1 MAEHRPDPVVHDRYL
16 RPFFWRIPLV
26 AILVVG
32 LAVLFRV
39 DRLLVREVASEAS
52 TQAVQTDAL
61 LESFLKQRV
70 ALLNGLRAQIAT
82 ARSGRE
88 AEARFSTLA
97 GELVGDSPDLFALYL
112 LDEHGRVVHV
122 NRRGPEDFEESGRD
136 HAAFAERGRALA
148 LARQR
153 RTAASTGSIRLM
165 SGARGMMT
173 YVPVVRDAT
182 VIGFVGGAL
191 DYQALFSDALAGQL
205 QGRFGYRIEDAAG
218 EVIARSPD
226 FPTNASATVERAVS
240 LPGELD
246 WRLEVAVPPFQPLL
260 ARLFTWLVG
269 LALLAA
275 VSLLVLREEAR
286 ARRLAAH
293 SLDLEL
299 LSRDLLDANVRLEE
313 RARQIAEANRA
324 KSRFLANV
332 SHELRTPLNA
342 IVGFNSLALD
352 GIYGPLARPLELAHR
367 RIRAAADHLLGLVDD
382 VLDLSKIESGRLEID
397 AQEVDVGAA
406 LDGIGTVLDPIAEA
420 KGVRLDIIV
429 GRDVPRLRTDGRHLR
444 QILLNLTSN
453 AIKFTEQ
460 GAVTISARRTPE
472 SPETHIDFV
481 VRDTG
486 IGIAER
492 DQERIFEEFEQVAP
506 SARGDSMQRGTGL
519 GLAISRKLARLLGGE
534 IVVESRLGEG
544 SSFMLR
550 LPIEP
555 RSAETSGERALAVIG
570 GLDAVPDDAA
580 DVRAA
585 VPRATSST
593 APSDAAATTQ
603 NAAPSGAPIEESG
616 EDSGEGAAVSPPA
629 RRGPGL
635 DASSPPA

>member
-1 MAEHRPDPVVHDRYL
+1 MAEHRPDPVMHDRYL

-26 AILVVG
+26 AVLVVG
-32 LAVLFRV
+32 LAILFRV
-39 DRLLVREVASEAS
+39 DRLLVREVAAEAA
-52 TQAVQTDAL
+52 TQAVQTEAL
-61 LESFLKQRV
+61 LESFIKQRV
-70 ALLNGLRAQIAT
+70 ALLNGLRAQVAT
-82 ARSGRE
+82 ARSSRE
-88 AEARFSTLA
+88 AEARFSALA
-97 GELVGDSPDLFALYL
+97 GELVAESPDLFALYL
-112 LDEHGRVVHV
+112 LDEHGRVAHV
-122 NRRGPEDFEESGRD
+122 DRRGAEDFEESGRD
-136 HAAFAERGRALA
+136 HAAFAERGRAIA
-148 LARQR
+148 VARER

-173 YVPVVRDAT
+173 YVPVVRDGR
-182 VIGFVGGAL
+182 VVGFVGGAL
-191 DYQALFSDALAGQL
+191 DYQALFADALAGQL

-218 EVIARSPD
+218 EIIAASPD
-226 FPTNASATVERAVS
+226 YPASASTSVRRAVS
-240 LPGELD
+240 LPGELN
-246 WRLEVAVPPFQPLL
+246 WRLEVAVPPFEPLL
-260 ARLFTWLVG
+260 PRLFTWLVG

-397 AQEVDVGAA
+397 TQEVDVGAA

-429 GRDVPRLRTDGRHLR
+429 ARDVPRLRTDGRHLR

-453 AIKFTEQ
+453 AIKFTEH
-460 GAVTISARRTPE
+460 GAVTVSARRAPE
-472 SPETHIDFV
+472 SPETHVDFV

-544 SSFMLR
+544 SSFTLR
-550 LPIEP
+550 LPIEAP
-555 RSAETSGERALAVIG
+555 QAETSGERALVVLG
-570 GLDAVPDDAA
+570 GLDE
-580 DVRAA
+580 
-585 VPRATSST
+585 
-593 APSDAAATTQ
+593 APPDAAASEPAAATDVSTRD
-603 NAAPSGAPIEESG
+603 APS
-616 EDSGEGAAVSPPA
+616 EDSGEGAVASPPA
-629 RRGPGL
+629 RGTPGL